1 MKADFDA
8 RIGDVMAAVDG
19 NFIIYVIQSLLL
31 NDICT
36 RCLNRSFLLHR
47 FHDAGSRN

>member
-19 NFIIYVIQSLLL
+19 NFIIYVLL
-31 NDICT
+31 
-36 RCLNRSFLLHR
+36 SSHF
-47 FHDAGSRN
+47 F